1 MANAPLVERVE
12 RFLKSL
18 KWSYNYDAEEE
29 VFYTGC
35 ALDES
40 FRSCNLVIDVQDD
53 MVLCYA
59 FLPIEV
65 PADRRGDVMIFL
77 TCANWGMRAGT
88 FELDLTDGEVRFRT
102 YVACPEGEELPTDE
116 VLTCLL
122 SVPPSMIERYGAA
135 LRDVIE
141 NKTDPFAAV
150 SMAERDMEFVDD
162 DDEDEEDDEGDLGG
176 NHNPRAHA

>member
-102 YVACPEGEELPTDE
+102 YLACPEGDELPSDE
-116 VLTCLL
+116 ALTCLL
-122 SVPPSMIERYGAA
+122 SVPPGMIERYGAA
-135 LRDVIE
+135 LRQVIE
-141 NKTDPFAAV
+141 NKTDPFEAV
-150 SMAERDMEFVDD
+150 RTAEHDMEF
-162 DDEDEEDDEGDLGG
+162 DDEEGDEEDDFGG